1 MTTSATMRS
10 DGATDAFVIRELPP
24 TEIEACR
31 AFFDR
36 LEPRD
41 VRLRFASTR
50 FSIRDFIPVL
60 AGWPNGFA
68 LAALDGESAI
78 VGIASLV
85 PFDSGEAETALI
97 VRSDRKRRGIGRAL
111 LAAIIER
118 ATRVGVREIFGLV
131 DWENKPMAALARA
144 MGFQIIRHD
153 SFCVE
158 TRRRLGGRTPGHRT
172 GAANI

>member
-1 MTTSATMRS
+1 MTMPAMMRAN
-10 DGATDAFVIRELPP
+10 DAAEAFVIRELPP
-24 TEIEACR
+24 TEIDACQ
-31 AFFDR
+31 AFFNR

-50 FSIRDFIPVL
+50 FSIGDFIPAL
-60 AGWPNGFA
+60 AGWADGFA
-68 LAALDGESAI
+68 LAAIDDEDAI

-85 PFDSGEAETALI
+85 PLESGEAETALI

-118 ATRVGVREIFGLV
+118 ATRVGVSEIFGLV

-144 MGFQIIRHD
+144 MEFQIVRLD
-153 SFCVE
+153 SFSIE
-158 TRRRLGGRTPGHRT
+158 TRRRLDGPALSH
-172 GAANI
+172 

>member
-1 MTTSATMRS
+1 MTMSATMRNN
-10 DGATDAFVIRELPP
+10 DAADSFVIRELPP
-24 TEIEACR
+24 TEIDACH

-50 FSIRDFIPVL
+50 FSIGDFIPVL
-60 AGWPNGFA
+60 GGWGHGFA
-68 LAALDGESAI
+68 LAALDREGAI

-111 LAAIIER
+111 LAAIIDR
-118 ATRVGVREIFGLV
+118 AARAGVSEIFGLV

-144 MGFQIIRHD
+144 MEFQIVRQD
-153 SFCVE
+153 SFSIV
-158 TRRRLGGRTPGHRT
+158 TRRRLGGRAPRH
-172 GAANI
+172 